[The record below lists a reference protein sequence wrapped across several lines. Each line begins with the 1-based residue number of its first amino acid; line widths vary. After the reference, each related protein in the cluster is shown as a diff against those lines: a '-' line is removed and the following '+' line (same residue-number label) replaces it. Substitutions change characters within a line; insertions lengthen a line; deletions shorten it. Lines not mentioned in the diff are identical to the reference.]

1 MNYDNKTPIKVT
13 VEGGYCPDRKIELTM
28 SAEADLSDWID
39 TFKTILISQTFTEDT
54 VKELFEE
61 PTDYINHN
69 DEDID
74 IKCKSS
80 QFAWKN
86 EF

>member
-54 VKELFEE
+54 VKELFSEE
-61 PTDYINHN
+61 ECI
-69 DEDID
+69 ERDID
-74 IKCKSS
+74 IDCKSS

>member
-13 VEGGYCPDRKIELTM
+13 VEGGYCPDKKIELTM

-39 TFKTILISQTFTEDT
+39 IFKTILISQTFTEDT
-54 VKELFEE
+54 VKELFSEE
-61 PTDYINHN
+61 ECT
-69 DEDID
+69 ERDID
-74 IKCKSS
+74 IDCKSP